1 MQNFEIANHAE
12 LIRFS
17 KDEIDIDLTEI
28 DLNQIENATEI
39 LEAFRENDIPSDL
52 VADTLASDHLLVL
65 GIALHN
71 LNLLKERA
79 KQKEPVNLELN
90 YDIEVATLYVEFQRR
105 WILSVVSKEIGF
117 TFAQLFTHYMHHNA
131 LDEVPGWYDSLAA

>member
-39 LEAFRENDIPSDL
+39 LEASRKYDIPSDL

-65 GIALHN
+65 GIALHH

-90 YDIEVATLYVEFQRR
+90 YDIEGAMPRS
-105 WILSVVSKEIGF
+105 W
-117 TFAQLFTHYMHHNA
+117 
-131 LDEVPGWYDSLAA
+131 

>member
-39 LEAFRENDIPSDL
+39 LEASREHDIPSDL

-71 LNLLKERA
+71 LNLLC
-79 KQKEPVNLELN
+79 PSSDNLGHQSVLSFGGSGSSL
-90 YDIEVATLYVEFQRR
+90 IEFMRFPFGGA
-105 WILSVVSKEIGF
+105 S
-117 TFAQLFTHYMHHNA
+117 
-131 LDEVPGWYDSLAA
+131 AA

>member
-39 LEAFRENDIPSDL
+39 LEASRKYDIPSDL

-65 GIALHN
+65 GIALHH

-105 WILSVVSKEIGF
+105 WIMSVASKEIGF
-117 TFAQLFTHYMHHNA
+117 TFAQLFTHYMHYNG